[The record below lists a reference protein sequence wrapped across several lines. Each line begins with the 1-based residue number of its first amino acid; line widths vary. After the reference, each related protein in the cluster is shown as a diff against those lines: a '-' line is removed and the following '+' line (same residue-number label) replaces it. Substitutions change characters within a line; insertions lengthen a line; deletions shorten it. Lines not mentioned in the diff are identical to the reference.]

1 MINIKEDIAIEDLA
15 QDELGRENLVE
26 LIANAIKEK
35 ISRPHPALTIGVYGA
50 WGEGK
55 TSLMKMVKSELSRCK
70 INTEWYNPWCIG
82 NEGSILPGF
91 FAMLSSVAYE
101 DVDIAK
107 TIELYSRGF
116 LATMDN
122 STQNPDAALYLARMT
137 QCLPASGNDI
147 KALKETIS
155 KTLIEKEKHPIIFI
169 DDADRL
175 SSKEIRVLLKVIRQ
189 IADFD
194 NTIYVIGI
202 DPAAV
207 ADVLDSIYGNNVTGD
222 GYSRGRYYLEKIIQV
237 PIVLPS
243 IQEAIIQKQIK
254 KTLREIAEEF
264 GIILDENNL
273 NDVTKTVSPAFST
286 MRGVV
291 RYGNQIRFVLPSIY
305 REVDYVDLCL
315 MEVLKYLNEQGWI
328 EIKRQKENL
337 LGEIP
342 FIHDAKER
350 EKSLKEAFQS
360 GVSAV
365 LAHFPKERQS
375 FVETLLLRHL
385 FVKQYRL
392 GSLSKEI
399 NNKLY
404 FDQYFICGV
413 PEGIIPRSEIEQY
426 AVLVNNNLNEAIA
439 WVNSEISIYSV
450 SEVER
455 ASRLVM
461 EMSSRENSSYIAG
474 ELCEVLS
481 FSDMA
486 HNYSKALYFNHT
498 DIDKTITEWIIP
510 RYMVVYVDGAAE
522 PDTKKEAEVLK
533 EIFSKAPLNYCVCL
547 LYGVYSGSC
556 EPPEDE
562 KDVFDLLKTRM
573 LELGDLAIF
582 EYSSLVGRLFL
593 RLWKRLDQ
601 KEYDSYLER
610 VLKNE
615 CFSAGLFVIQC
626 LSAVGEGD
634 YHDVIADITSL
645 FMDKWELF
653 KARLA
658 QYEKKEDK
666 RFKTYIFNCEYL
678 RKDWE

>member
-1 MINIKEDIAIEDLA
+1 MIRIKEDIPVEDLT
-15 QDELGRENLVE
+15 QDELGRANLVG

-35 ISRPHPALTIGVYGA
+35 ISRPHPALTIGIYGA

-55 TSLMKMVKSELSRCK
+55 TSLMKMVKAELSRCAIK
-70 INTEWYNPWCIG
+70 SEWYNPWCIG

-101 DVDIAK
+101 DDDIAK

-116 LATMDN
+116 LAAIDS
-122 STQNPDAALYLARMT
+122 STLNPDAALYLARMT

-147 KALKETIS
+147 KALKSSIS
-155 KTLIEKEKHPIIFI
+155 KALVEKEKHPIVFI

-175 SSKEIRVLLKVIRQ
+175 SSTEIRVLLKTIRQ

-194 NTIYVIGI
+194 NTIYVIGV

-207 ADVLDSIYGNNVTGD
+207 ADVLDSTYGNNVTGD

-243 IQEAIIQKQIK
+243 IQEAIIQKQIN

-264 GIILDENNL
+264 RIILDEDAL
-273 NDVTKTVSPAFST
+273 HDITKTVSPAFST
-286 MRGVV
+286 MRGIV

-305 REVDYVDLCL
+305 NEVDYVDLCL
-315 MEVLKYLNEQGWI
+315 MEVLKYLNEQGWL
-328 EIKRQKENL
+328 EIKRQRENL

-342 FIHDAKER
+342 FTRGDKER
-350 EKSLKEAFQS
+350 EKALKDALQS
-360 GVSAV
+360 GVSVV
-365 LAHFPKERQS
+365 LAHFPKEKQS

-385 FVKQYRL
+385 FVKRYGH
-392 GSLSKEI
+392 GSLSKKI

-404 FDQYFICGV
+404 FDQYFIGGV
-413 PEGIIPRSEIEQY
+413 PEGIIPRSEAEQY
-426 AVLVNNNLNEAIA
+426 AFLVNTNLDGAIA
-439 WVNSEISIYSV
+439 WVNSKLSTYSI

-455 ASRLVM
+455 VSRLVM
-461 EMSSRENSSYIAG
+461 EMSSRENSSDIAG
-474 ELCEVLS
+474 KLCKVLS
-481 FSDMA
+481 FSDMVQK
-486 HNYSKALYFNHT
+486 YTKSLYCNHT
-498 DIDKTITEWIIP
+498 DIDKTITGWIIP
-510 RYMVVYVDGAAE
+510 RYMVVYVDGE
-522 PDTKKEAEVLK
+522 TKPDTKKEAEVLK

-547 LYGVYSGSC
+547 LYGVYSDSC

-593 RLWKRLDQ
+593 RLWKKLDP
-601 KEYDSYLER
+601 KEYDSYLGR
-610 VLKNE
+610 VLMNE
-615 CFSAGLFVIQC
+615 SFSAGSFVVKC
-626 LSAVGEGD
+626 LSAVGDGD
-634 YHDVIADITSL
+634 YINVIADITSL
-645 FMDKWELF
+645 FRDKWELF
-653 KARLA
+653 KAGLA
-658 QYEKKEDK
+658 KYEDK
-666 RFKTYIFNCEYL
+666 GNRLFKEFYHFRVL
-678 RKDWE
+678 G